1 MDIQIWS
8 HILSICSAGTSCT
21 HILQTLTHIYEIG
34 EKSPQQLED
43 NNNECDHNNLVMVA
57 HKVMDHH
64 LPSSQT
70 AVTSCHDHPLTSSAP
85 EGGCRYVYKIVCPKS
100 G

>member
-21 HILQTLTHIYEIG
+21 HILQTLIHIYEIG

-43 NNNECDHNNLVMVA
+43 NNECDHNNLVTVA
-57 HKVMDHH
+57 HKVTDHH
-64 LPSSQT
+64 LHHKQQ
-70 AVTSCHDHPLTSSAP
+70 
-85 EGGCRYVYKIVCPKS
+85 
-100 G
+100 